1 MAKLSEE
8 KFLVLMVDDSE
19 DDCLLLKMAFKRTN
33 RLHFIGSLS
42 DGEELVS
49 YLAGKGKYSD
59 REQYP
64 MPDMVL
70 LDLMMPRKNGF
81 EVLEWLREQRFGEML
96 VVVLSGSDQS
106 QDIQRAMALGADY
119 YHTKEGSPLKRF
131 ELVKQLEEYLMC
143 KVRT

>member
-1 MAKLSEE
+1 MPKPAEE
-8 KFLVLMVDDSE
+8 RFLVLMVDDSE
-19 DDCLLLKMAFKRTN
+19 DDCLLLKMALSRTD
-33 RLHFIGSLS
+33 RLHFIGSLP

-49 YLAGKGKYSD
+49 YLTGKGKYSD

-64 MPDMVL
+64 VPDMLL

-81 EVLEWLREQRFGEML
+81 EVLEWLRAQPFEEMV

-106 QDIQRAMALGADY
+106 QDIQKAMALGADY
-119 YHTKEGSPLKRF
+119 YHKKEGSPLKRS